1 MTLEFLQ
8 GVKSE
13 KYDVHFV
20 IESYDTFNCIMS
32 TY

>member
-13 KYDVHFV
+13 KYDVNFV
-20 IESYDTFNCIMS
+20 IESYDTFNIMS

>member
-13 KYDVHFV
+13 KYDVNVV

>member
-13 KYDVHFV
+13 KHDVNFV
-20 IESYDTFNCIMS
+20 FESYDTFNNIMW